1 MTIFGTVLSGVLVF
15 ILGQII
21 LKLVIEPI
29 QDYKKQISKIG
40 FDLIKLGNVFANP
53 RGREDEE
60 MLKACTQ
67 MREHSSSLYSYFYLV
82 PFYKVT
88 GFVFGL
94 PSEEKVLKATQEL
107 IGLSNGHDGELA
119 NQGILNSYSMQKVK
133 VALGIAIPKNE
144 WLDPEKEIEFI
155 RAK

>member
-21 LKLVIEPI
+21 LKLIIEPT
-29 QDYKKQISKIG
+29 QEYKKKISQIG
-40 FDLIKLGNVFANP
+40 FDLIRLGNIFANP
-53 RGREDEE
+53 RGRKDDD

-82 PFYKVT
+82 PFYRVT
-88 GFVFGL
+88 GFIFGL
-94 PSEEKVLKATQEL
+94 PSEEQVLEATKEL

-119 NQGILNSYSMQKVK
+119 NQGIINSYSMQKVK
-133 VALGIAIPKNE
+133 AALGIAIPKSE

-155 RAK
+155 RTK